1 VVVQVRNKTN
11 IADVFAELTGTGN
24 PMARLKKTVTKES
37 TALGGPPKSTDPD
50 PSAAGGPARPLS
62 HMEILQQQIARR
74 FKALN
79 PVAKVYG
86 EEGEDDAPVW

>member
-1 VVVQVRNKTN
+1 
-11 IADVFAELTGTGN
+11 
-24 PMARLKKTVTKES
+24 MARLKKTVTKES
-37 TALGGPPKSTDPD
+37 TPLGPAKGSELDPV
-50 PSAAGGPARPLS
+50 AAGAPSRPLT

-86 EEGEDDAPVW
+86 EEGGEDDGPV